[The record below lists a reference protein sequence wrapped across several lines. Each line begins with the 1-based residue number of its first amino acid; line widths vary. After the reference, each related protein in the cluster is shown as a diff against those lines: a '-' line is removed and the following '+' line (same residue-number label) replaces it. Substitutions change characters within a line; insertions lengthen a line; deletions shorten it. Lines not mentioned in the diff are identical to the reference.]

1 MTEKLSA
8 RLRALYGSAQAVPD
22 SLLGELAQAAERL
35 EQDLEL
41 TGLRAAS
48 AEAIAFGRPLP
59 GLPESSQNKF
69 YKVWKGTR
77 DESNEDGYR
86 NFVPPRRPGP
96 TSS

>member
-8 RLRALYGSAQAVPD
+8 KLRALYGSAQPVPD
-22 SLLGELAQAAERL
+22 STLGELAQAAERL

-41 TGLRAAS
+41 TALRAAS

-59 GLPESSQNKF
+59 GLLESSDNKF

-77 DESNEDGYR
+77 DENEDGYKP
-86 NFVPPRRPGP
+86 FVPPRRPGP
-96 TSS
+96 PS